1 MAINKNEKYHHSVT
15 ENGNLQARIVT
26 EYLKDGKLIDK
37 KYGDPYTPADTKDMT
52 GWDDRS
58 KEIVTAITDEKV
70 VGDFTV
76 EKQEPTGIGIE
87 EIVTTD
93 RVIDEDGKIAVRRIT
108 RIFDEGV
115 EVSKK
120 YHRSWIMPG
129 QPTNGADVISKAVA
143 EKLHTVDVI
152 EAYNVK
158 MAAQALENEPVEII
172 K

>member
-1 MAINKNEKYHHSVT
+1 MTMLKCEKIHHSVT
-15 ENGNLQARIVT
+15 ENGNLQIRIVT
-26 EYLKDGKLIDK
+26 EYLKDGKLVDK
-37 KYGDPYTPADTKDMT
+37 KCGDPYTPADTKDMT

-58 KEIVTAITDEKV
+58 KEIVAAITDEKV
-70 VGDFTV
+70 VADFKV
-76 EKQEPTGIGIE
+76 EKQEPTGVGLE

-108 RIFDEGV
+108 RIYDEGV

-129 QPTNGADVISKAVA
+129 QDPSGADVISKAVA
-143 EKLHTVDVI
+143 EKLHTPEVI
-152 EAYNVK
+152 EAYNAK
-158 MAAQALENEPVEII
+158 MAEPIELEAV